1 MFVCVNCFDDPG
13 LVSFIKENAVEEE
26 CSFCPTVGTTPIA
39 ACVDE
44 VSKHFLECLYREYDL
59 AVNQLGWEGREGGW
73 MGTYWDSDELVEKLE
88 LEFPQDNRYQLL
100 PYLFGEDRDQDWCEA
115 HAYGL
120 DDEELARF
128 SWEHFCH
135 VVMHQR
141 RYFFLDSD
149 RDPDDPEIHSP
160 GEVLRTIFEYASQ
173 VGLFLKMLP
182 GANLFRARWEGD
194 NPHFETAQE
203 LGPPPADK
211 ATQSNRMSPAG
222 IPMFYA
228 CDDAETAL
236 RETANGPGYFAVG
249 QFEVLRA
256 VTLLDLSTIQPI
268 PSLFEHIS
276 DSTGFL
282 PRRVLTF
289 LNHVVTQIAHPI
301 ERGDRTHIDYVPT
314 QVVTEFIRDQLTWD
328 GSHIDGI
335 KYPSSVHPGHAS
347 YVLFAEQDNLLPAPE
362 VSSYDDRWLA
372 LTETQHQWD
381 DVEWLSNPPVPTP
394 TP

>member
-1 MFVCVNCFDDPG
+1 MFVCVNCFEDPG

-26 CSFCPTVGTTPIA
+26 CSFCSSKGATPIA
-39 ACVDE
+39 ASVDE
-44 VSKHFLECLYREYDL
+44 VSEHFLKCLFREYDL
-59 AVNQLGWEGREGGW
+59 AVNQLGWEGGW
-73 MGTYWDSDELVEKLE
+73 VGTYWDTDDLVYEIE
-88 LEFPQDNRYQLL
+88 LEFPQDNQDQLL
-100 PYLFGEDRDQDWCEA
+100 PSLFGEYRHQDWCEA

-120 DDEELARF
+120 NDAEQARF
-128 SWEHFCH
+128 GWEHFCQ

-149 RDPDDPEIHSP
+149 LDPDDPEIYSP
-160 GEVLRTIFEYASQ
+160 GDVLRTIFEYAHQ
-173 VGLFLKMLP
+173 ADLFLEMLP
-182 GANLFRARWEGD
+182 GANLFRARWEGG

-249 QFEVLRA
+249 QFEVLRS
-256 VTLLDLSTIQPI
+256 VTLLDLSAIQPI
-268 PSLFEHIS
+268 PSLFEQIS

-289 LNHVVTQIAHPI
+289 LNHVVRQIAHPI
-301 ERGDRTHIDYVPT
+301 ERGERTHIDYVPT
-314 QVVTEFIRDQLTWD
+314 QVVTEFIRDQVTWD
-328 GSHIDGI
+328 GSHVDGI
-335 KYPSSVHPGHAS
+335 KYSSSVHPGHAS
-347 YVLFAEQDNLLPAPE
+347 YVLFAEQGNLLPAPE
-362 VSSYDDRWLA
+362 VRSYDDRWLE
-372 LTETQHQWD
+372 LTGIQHHWD
-381 DVEWLSNPPVPTP
+381 DVEWLSSSLVPTP